1 MDRVTNLDCL
11 SHLLDA
17 FEQAIDEMS
26 RLRMRQAIYLHSI
39 LELLLRDRVDLL
51 PEAALASR

>member
-1 MDRVTNLDCL
+1 MDRVTNLNCL

-17 FEQAIDEMS
+17 FEQTEDEGS

-39 LELLLRDRVDLL
+39 VEIVLRERVDLL
-51 PEAALASR
+51 PEASLASR

>member
-1 MDRVTNLDCL
+1 MDRVTNLECL

-17 FEQAIDEMS
+17 FEQANDEMS

-39 LELLLRDRVDLL
+39 VELLLRERVDLL
-51 PEAALASR
+51 PEASLASR